1 MEFFQNNVLPYLL
14 SALGVV
20 FTGLASW
27 LVTVITKWI
36 SSKVKDQKAATYL
49 STITEL
55 VFNCVNEVNQT
66 YVEALKKE
74 GSFSKEA
81 QKEALDKCIE
91 KVKSQLA
98 PEIAAYITSNFGDLT
113 SYITTLI
120 ESAIYNGKPAKTTT
134 TVETVVEA
142 CED

>member
-1 MEFFQNNVLPYLL
+1 MEFFQSNVLPYLL

-20 FTGLASW
+20 LTGLASW
-27 LVTVITKWI
+27 LVTIITKWI

-66 YVEALKKE
+66 YVEALKE
-74 GSFSKEA
+74 DGNFTAED
-81 QKEALDKCIE
+81 QKEALNKCVE

-98 PEIAAYITSNFGDLT
+98 PEIVTYITENFGDLA
-113 SYITTLI
+113 SYLTTLI
-120 ESAIYNGKPAKTTT
+120 ESTIYSSKNK
-134 TVETVVEA
+134 
-142 CED
+142 